1 MATREIALPSPNR
14 AFERLLLA
22 AGIAVALAL
31 AGLLLVFG
39 GPDGNLFAPVGFFAA
54 LLVVPLVLRRPVVGL
69 YLLMAAAVIIETD
82 ALTFGFGAT
91 AQVPFFR
98 DLNSI
103 TGLRGMW
110 VNPAEL
116 MLLLTFAAW
125 LLRAG
130 AGDRI
135 NFKPAPLMLPL
146 ALFFAAVAFGIL
158 HGLVTGGDAKIAL
171 WTVRPLAYFGIAYA
185 LTTQTLTD
193 RRQVN
198 VLIWLFIIGAA
209 LKGIIGLWRYYVDM
223 GGNLNALNSVEG
235 MNSLMAHEE
244 SFFYLGVILLAVVQI
259 LYGAPR
265 GQKLAALAASGIVLL
280 PFLANQ
286 RRAGTLALMV
296 GLALLC
302 VVTLSMLPSR
312 RGAMLGIVAL
322 AAAVLPFYVAMS
334 WNADNLTGEPVRAVK
349 SGISPESRDLL
360 SNEYRDAENMNLE
373 FTVRSSPLVGIGFGK
388 EMIMKWPMPDISDQF
403 AWYRLA
409 PHNSILWLMMTIGI
423 SGFIVFWYFIGSAVV
438 RALVLARRLPDRVD
452 KGIAVYGVLMLAATL
467 VFALLDQ
474 GLLSMRSLLFL
485 GILLGAVF
493 ALPRLA
499 GEADER
505 GRES

>member
-1 MATREIALPSPNR
+1 
-14 AFERLLLA
+14 
-22 AGIAVALAL
+22 
-31 AGLLLVFG
+31 
-39 GPDGNLFAPVGFFAA
+39 
-54 LLVVPLVLRRPVVGL
+54 
-69 YLLMAAAVIIETD
+69 
-82 ALTFGFGAT
+82 
-91 AQVPFFR
+91 
-98 DLNSI
+98 
-103 TGLRGMW
+103 
-110 VNPAEL
+110 
-116 MLLLTFAAW
+116 
-125 LLRAG
+125 
-130 AGDRI
+130 
-135 NFKPAPLMLPL
+135 
-146 ALFFAAVAFGIL
+146 
-158 HGLVTGGDAKIAL
+158 
-171 WTVRPLAYFGIAYA
+171 
-185 LTTQTLTD
+185 
-193 RRQVN
+193 
-198 VLIWLFIIGAA
+198 
-209 LKGIIGLWRYYVDM
+209 
-223 GGNLNALNSVEG
+223 
-235 MNSLMAHEE
+235 
-244 SFFYLGVILLAVVQI
+244 
-259 LYGAPR
+259 
-265 GQKLAALAASGIVLL
+265 
-280 PFLANQ
+280 
-286 RRAGTLALMV
+286 
-296 GLALLC
+296 
-302 VVTLSMLPSR
+302 
-312 RGAMLGIVAL
+312 
-322 AAAVLPFYVAMS
+322 
-334 WNADNLTGEPVRAVK
+334 VK